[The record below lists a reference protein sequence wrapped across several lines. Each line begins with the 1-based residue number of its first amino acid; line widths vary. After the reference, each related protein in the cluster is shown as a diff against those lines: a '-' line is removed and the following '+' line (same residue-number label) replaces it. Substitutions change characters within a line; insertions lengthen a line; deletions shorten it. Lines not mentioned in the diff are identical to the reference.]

1 MREFTFTIK
10 IESWEDVPDDQAEQV
25 VKSLTQNLATAVN
38 RQIDD
43 SDEGLFGNDNEH
55 CTRTFT
61 VSSNE
66 LNHEVF
72 VIKGN

>member
-1 MREFTFTIK
+1 MKEFTFTIK
-10 IESWEDVPDDQAEQV
+10 IESWEDVPDDQAEKV

-43 SDEGLFGNDNEH
+43 SDEGLFGDDNEH

-61 VSSNE
+61 VISNE

-72 VIKGN
+72 VNKGN

>member
-55 CTRTFT
+55 CTRNFT

-72 VIKGN
+72 VNKGN

>member
-25 VKSLTQNLATAVN
+25 VKSLTQNLSVAVN
-38 RQIDD
+38 RQIDN
-43 SDEGLFGNDNEH
+43 SEEGLFGYDNVH

-66 LNHEVF
+66 LNHKV
-72 VIKGN
+72 VVTKGN